1 MKKTTK
7 GALAAGT
14 AAVLLM
20 GGAGT
25 LAYWT
30 DSDTVTGSS
39 ITSGHLSLDASAC
52 QGTTGWLLEG
62 APFDPSTGTLIP
74 GDTLSKTCNA
84 VVNVKGTH
92 FTQVDI
98 QATAPN
104 GPAAAAPWDELTVAA
119 TVNGSTTGANN
130 VAVSQG
136 ANNIPVSITVTWP
149 YGPSADNDLNGDLTT
164 ALGNIAIT
172 AVQDHKADPN

>member
-30 DSDTVTGSS
+30 DNDTITGTNIS
-39 ITSGHLSLDASAC
+39 SGHLTLDATAC
-52 QGTTGWLLEG
+52 KGTTGWLLEG
-62 APFDPSTGTLIP
+62 AAFDPTSDTLIP
-74 GDTLSKTCNA
+74 GDVLTKSCNV

-98 QATAPN
+98 EATT
-104 GPAAAAPWDELTVAA
+104 PAGAVGAAPWDELTVAA
-119 TVNGSTTGANN
+119 TVSGTATGADD

-136 ANNIPVSITVTWP
+136 DNNVPVAITVTWP
-149 YGPSADNDLNGDLTT
+149 YGSEDNGLNGDLST
-164 ALGNIAIT
+164 ALGDIAIT
-172 AVQDHKADPN
+172 AVQDHQADPN